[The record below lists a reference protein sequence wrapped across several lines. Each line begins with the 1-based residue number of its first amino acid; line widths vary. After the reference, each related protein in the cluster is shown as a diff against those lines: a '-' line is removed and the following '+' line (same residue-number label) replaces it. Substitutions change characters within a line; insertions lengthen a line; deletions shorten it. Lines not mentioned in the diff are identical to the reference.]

1 MLRMKISPPF
11 SVFITLFLTLF
22 LSNTISLA
30 ETGSPHY
37 LVGPDDILNIFVWGE
52 PELTRDVTVMPDG
65 RITYPLAG
73 DVMAQ
78 GKTVAAL
85 KETITAKLKS
95 YVDAPDV
102 TVIVNES
109 RSRLIYT
116 IGNVN
121 APGPYR
127 LGANMTVLQALSTA
141 GGFAEWADTKN
152 ILIIR
157 RQGGKEIQLPFN
169 YKEFISGKEI
179 EQNIML
185 RPNDTVVVP

>member
-1 MLRMKISPPF
+1 MKISPPF

-169 YKEFISGKEI
+169 YKEFISVKEI
-179 EQNIML
+179 EHNIML
-185 RPNDTVVVP
+185 TPNDTVVVP